1 MTAVVFDKTGTLTVG
16 KPAVVSDV
24 LFSSI
29 SLEDFCDA
37 VISVEVSAYVL
48 HAIFYRRSYGLRC
61 NLKEVFMPVHR
72 DLAKVIKILQVKLTL
87 KSRII
92 L

>member
-1 MTAVVFDKTGTLTVG
+1 MTAVVFDRTLTVG

-29 SLEDFCDA
+29 SLEEFCDA

-48 HAIFYRRSYGLRC
+48 HAIFYRRSYGL
-61 NLKEVFMPVHR
+61 
-72 DLAKVIKILQVKLTL
+72 
-87 KSRII
+87 
-92 L
+92 